1 MLAYRVLKWHGRG
14 VRSLHIVFSDGAS
27 RGNPGIGGC
36 GAVLVDASGAVVA
49 TAKQFL
55 GDNITNNA
63 AEYHGLLLALDLAK
77 EHAIESVEV
86 QMDSELVTKQM
97 LGVYRVKHPV
107 LQTLHQQAKAKA
119 SALPRVQY
127 RAIPR
132 AANAVAD
139 QLANDAIDTRPSST
153 SS

>member
-1 MLAYRVLKWHGRG
+1 MLARRVLKWHG
-14 VRSLHIVFSDGAS
+14 VRHLHIVFSDGAS
-27 RGNPGIGGC
+27 RGNPGVGGC
-36 GAVLVDASGAVVA
+36 GAVLVDSSGAVVA
-49 TAKQFL
+49 TAKQYL
-55 GDNITNNA
+55 GENITNNA

-107 LQTLHQQAKAKA
+107 LQTLHTQAKAKA
-119 SALPRVQY
+119 KALPHVTY

-139 QLANDAIDTRPSST
+139 QLANDAIDSTRPSQT
-153 SS
+153 QL